1 MATFKEALTTSLANF
16 SKSIAKTYSKTAD
29 IVDNLL
35 STDSTLPLSAKQGS
49 VLQTQ
54 IDTLNSNMGD
64 MRFVERITFSEGTTK
79 TVTLTRSSV
88 YLLIT
93 GQPLR
98 EKASGM
104 YLISYYDN
112 NYHVIT
118 PILSSEY
125 ITLSL
130 ADGILTIECS
140 GTNAMAFSALYKVIY

>member
-1 MATFKEALTTSLANF
+1 MQHVKRISFSAGNSVTVSL
-16 SKSIAKTYSKTAD
+16 KT
-29 IVDNLL
+29 
-35 STDSTLPLSAKQGS
+35 
-49 VLQTQ
+49 
-54 IDTLNSNMGD
+54 
-64 MRFVERITFSEGTTK
+64 
-79 TVTLTRSSV
+79 SSV

-140 GTNAMAFSALYKVIY
+140 GTNAMAFGALYKVIY